1 MSESFW
7 VLPDVVGL
15 RTPHAILKEQADA
28 LTKATNGRLEG
39 WVENAQVNRLLAM
52 VTASPVT
59 YSRSLALSIRVPALD
74 DYTYRILQYLQPTEL
89 YPGLLSGMGG
99 PEGVPIDNEL
109 MFEDVLRQFLAS
121 EPTQRIVRSLLAQ
134 ANDVAA

>member
-28 LTKATNGRLEG
+28 LTNATNGRLEG
-39 WVENAQVNRLLAM
+39 WVENNQVNGLAAI
-52 VTASPVT
+52 TASPVT

-74 DYTYRILQYLQPTEL
+74 NYTYRILQYRQPAEL
-89 YPGLLSGMGG
+89 YPGLISGMGG
-99 PEGVPIDNEL
+99 LEGVTIDNEQ

>member
-39 WVENAQVNRLLAM
+39 WVENNPLNRFSAI
-52 VTASPVT
+52 TASPVT
-59 YSRSLALSIRVPALD
+59 HSRSLALSIRVPALD